1 MQNAKKP
8 SPQSLNQ
15 KQKRKR
21 LLRKKPLNES
31 SPVKNLSVIDFFC
44 GAGGFSEGFRQ
55 QGFNIIQGI
64 DNWKPAIDTFN
75 HNFNLNNQTQDILK
89 FEKLEFIEALADTN
103 IILGSPP
110 CVSFSSSNQC
120 GNADKTLG
128 INLIEIFLKIVAVK
142 KHQPNSQLKAWFMEN
157 VTNSIKHTKD
167 KYSFVD
173 LDLEVWAK
181 KNNINPRKIAI
192 NFKDNQQI
200 LNSADFGVA
209 QTRKRLFAGEVI
221 KIKSFPD
228 LNMQLKHKSVKD
240 IFRYL
245 PSPIKQQ
252 KKISDPNYKITINQ
266 DKLTDYFYDT
276 GIYKSHWDYSQYCKT
291 NHPYMGKMS
300 FPENLSNPSRTITA
314 TKLDNSR
321 EALIYKSEIPRQGDG
336 QYRTPTVREVA
347 ILMSFPI
354 TYQFVGLSENSK
366 WRLVGNAVCPL
377 TSSAIAKATLIE
389 LGLPV
394 LDSPIIEKKLD
405 LDGVMNLNS
414 FKEKAFDNPP
424 IRKKGSRF
432 RRHPFKVGNMTVAL
446 SNYCLK
452 ENGQSDKKWR
462 TTITY
467 GTGKNY
473 KLQEVTIK
481 EQAKIKHLIESLDN
495 GCEFIEKVHN
505 GFSEK
510 IAFGKDLQNMYE
522 QSYSDVKLHPV
533 DLIAKTNQLVSQYA
547 NGEIVNTENIFKHK
561 NQVHKRQLYALYA
574 VNKITQVA
582 NKRR

>member
-1 MQNAKKP
+1 M
-8 SPQSLNQ
+8 
-15 KQKRKR
+15 R
-21 LLRKKPLNES
+21 
-31 SPVKNLSVIDFFC
+31 NLSVVDFFC
-44 GAGGFSEGFRQ
+44 GAGGFSEGFKQ
-55 QGFNIIQGI
+55 QGFDVIQGI

-75 HNFNLNNQTQDILK
+75 HNFGLQNEIQDILK
-89 FEKLEFIEALADTN
+89 FKDLKYIETLPNAD

-110 CVSFSSSNQC
+110 CVSFSNSNKG
-120 GNADKTLG
+120 GNADKSLG

-167 KYSFVD
+167 KYTFID
-173 LDLEVWAK
+173 LNLKEWAK
-181 KNNINPRKIAI
+181 ENNINPLMIAI

-209 QTRKRLFAGEVI
+209 QARKRLFAGEVI
-221 KIKSFPD
+221 KNNSFPE
-228 LNMQLKHKSVKD
+228 LVLQSKHKSIKN
-240 IFRYL
+240 IFKYF

-252 KKISDPNYKITINQ
+252 KQITDPNYKIRI
-266 DKLTDYFYDT
+266 DGKKLTDHFYDT

-300 FPENLSNPSRTITA
+300 FPENLDNPSRTVTA

-321 EALIYKSEIPRQGDG
+321 EALIYKNEVPRQGDG

-354 TYQFVGLSENSK
+354 TYQFIGVSEGSK

-377 TSSAIAKATLIE
+377 TSSAIARATLE
-389 LGLPV
+389 ALGLPV
-394 LDSPIIEKKLD
+394 LEKPNIKKESNLEN
-405 LDGVMNLNS
+405 VTNLNT
-414 FKEKAFDNPP
+414 FKQKVFDSPP

-432 RRHPFKVGNMTVAL
+432 RRHPFKDGNMTIAL
-446 SNYCLK
+446 TNYCLK
-452 ENGQSDKKWR
+452 ENGKSDVKWR
-462 TTITY
+462 TTVTY

-473 KLQEVTIK
+473 KLQEVTSK
-481 EQAKIKHLIESLDN
+481 EQAKIKQLIKTFDN
-495 GCEFIEKVHN
+495 GNEFIEKVHN

-510 IAFGKDLQNMYE
+510 IAHGKDLQNMYE
-522 QSYSDVKLHPV
+522 QSSSGKKLHPV
-533 DLIAKTNQLVSQYA
+533 ELIAETNKLIGQYA
-547 NGEIVNTENIFKHK
+547 NGEIVNTKDIFEYK

>member
-1 MQNAKKP
+1 MKK
-8 SPQSLNQ
+8 LT
-15 KQKRKR
+15 
-21 LLRKKPLNES
+21 
-31 SPVKNLSVIDFFC
+31 VIDFFC

-55 QGFNIIQGI
+55 QGFDIIQGV

-75 HNFNLNNQTQDILK
+75 HNFGLNNVIQDITK
-89 FEKLEFIEALADTN
+89 FKDIKHIHNLPNTD

-110 CVSFSSSNQC
+110 CVSFSSSNKC
-120 GNADKTLG
+120 GNADKSLG
-128 INLIEIFLKIVAVK
+128 INLIEIFLKIIAVK
-142 KHQPNSQLKAWFMEN
+142 KHQQNSQLKAWFMEN
-157 VTNSIKHTKD
+157 VVNSIKYTKD

-173 LDLEVWAK
+173 LDLEKWAK
-181 KNNINPRKIAI
+181 ENNINPKKIAI

-200 LNSADFGVA
+200 LNAADFGVA
-209 QTRKRLFAGEVI
+209 QARKRLFAGEVV
-221 KIKSFPD
+221 KSSSFPK
-228 LNMQLKHKSVKD
+228 LKEQQKYKSVKN
-240 IFRYL
+240 IFRYF
-245 PSPIKQQ
+245 PNPITQQ
-252 KKISDPNYKITINQ
+252 KQITDPNYKIRISSK
-266 DKLTDYFYDT
+266 KLTDYFYDT
-276 GIYKSHWDYSQYCKT
+276 GIYKSHWNYSQYCKT

-300 FPENLSNPSRTITA
+300 FPENLDNPSRTVTA

-321 EALIYKSEIPRQGDG
+321 EALIYDSEIKRYGDG

-347 ILMSFPI
+347 VLMSFPI
-354 TYQFVGLSENSK
+354 TYQFMGLSENSK

-377 TSSAIAKATLIE
+377 VSSAIAKTTLKALNI
-389 LGLPV
+389 PV
-394 LDSPIIEKKLD
+394 LAKPIIKKKSNLE
-405 LDGVMNLNS
+405 GVINLNT
-414 FKEKAFDNPP
+414 FKEKVFDNPP

-462 TTITY
+462 TTVTY
-467 GTGKNY
+467 GTGKDY

-481 EQAKIKHLIESLDN
+481 DQAKIKQLIKTLDN
-495 GCEFIEKVHN
+495 GSEFMEKVHN

-510 IAFGKDLQNMYE
+510 IAYGKDLQDMYE
-522 QSYSDVKLHPV
+522 QSYSNGKLHPV
-533 DLIAKTNQLVSQYA
+533 DLIAEANKLISQYT
-547 NGEIVNTENIFKHK
+547 NGEIVDTKDIFKYK